1 MWVEDSGSFK
11 KVHTSFL
18 WAALLVVF
26 LGLLALSSAAVSS
39 KEFTVSPL
47 LLKQLFWVLTGFLA
61 YGICALV
68 PLRTFEDTS
77 YLLYGLG
84 VALLVVVL
92 VLGDVTKGSRRWIEL
107 GFFNFQPSEVMKLF
121 VVLALA
127 KCLELRDPEERL
139 GVRGLLAPLA
149 LALAPVALV
158 MLEPDLGT
166 AVSILFIS
174 GSMVLFFGVRKK
186 LLVTLIAF
194 GLGLMPIGWL
204 ALKDYQRSRIL
215 TFIDPARDPLGSGYH
230 ILQSKIAVGS
240 GGWFGKG
247 YFQGTQSKLQF
258 LPEKH
263 TDFIFS
269 VFAEEWGFLGAI
281 VLLVAYGMLLY
292 YGLSIARSTKSSF
305 SSLLAVGIIMGLF
318 FQVLI
323 NVGMVMGLMPVVGI
337 PLPLMS
343 YGGTSMIMTLASLGI
358 LQNIYRSSFVF

>member
-1 MWVEDSGSFK
+1 
-11 KVHTSFL
+11 
-18 WAALLVVF
+18 
-26 LGLLALSSAAVSS
+26 
-39 KEFTVSPL
+39 
-47 LLKQLFWVLTGFLA
+47 
-61 YGICALV
+61 
-68 PLRTFEDTS
+68 
-77 YLLYGLG
+77 
-84 VALLVVVL
+84 
-92 VLGDVTKGSRRWIEL
+92 
-107 GFFNFQPSEVMKLF
+107 
-121 VVLALA
+121 
-127 KCLELRDPEERL
+127 
-139 GVRGLLAPLA
+139 
-149 LALAPVALV
+149 
-158 MLEPDLGT
+158 
-166 AVSILFIS
+166 
-174 GSMVLFFGVRKK
+174 
-186 LLVTLIAF
+186 VTLIAF

-281 VLLVAYGMLLY
+281 VLLIAYGMLLY

-305 SSLLAVGIIMGLF
+305 SSLLALGIILGLF
-318 FQVLI
+318 FQVFV

-343 YGGTSMIMTLASLGI
+343 YGGTSMIITLASLGI
-358 LQNIYRSSFVF
+358 LQNIHRSSFVF

>member
-1 MWVEDSGSFK
+1 MWVEENGPFK
-11 KVHTSFL
+11 KIHKGFL

-39 KEFTVSPL
+39 KEFSVSTL
-47 LLKQLFWVLTGFLA
+47 LFKQLLWISAGFLA

-68 PLRTFEDTS
+68 PMRMFEDTS
-77 YLLYGLG
+77 YILYGLG
-84 VALLVVVL
+84 FALLAVVL

-107 GFFNFQPSEVMKLF
+107 GFFNFQPSELMKLF

-127 KCLELRDPEERL
+127 KCLELRDPEEGL
-139 GVRGLLAPLA
+139 GIRGLLVPLA
-149 LALAPVALV
+149 LSLAPVALI

-166 AVSILFIS
+166 AVSVLFIA
-174 GSMVLFFGVRKK
+174 GSMLLFFGVRKK
-186 LLVTLIAF
+186 LLIILLAVGIGLIPV
-194 GLGLMPIGWL
+194 GWIG
-204 ALKDYQRSRIL
+204 LKDYQRSRIL
-215 TFIDPARDPLGSGYH
+215 TFIDPAMDPLGSGYH

-240 GGWFGKG
+240 GGWVGKG

-269 VFAEEWGFLGAI
+269 VFAEEWGFLGSV

-292 YGLSIARSTKSSF
+292 FGLSIARSSKSAF
-305 SSLLAVGIIMGLF
+305 SSLLALGILLGLF
-318 FQVLI
+318 FQVLVNI
-323 NVGMVMGLMPVVGI
+323 GMVMGLMPVVGI

-343 YGGTSMIMTLASLGI
+343 YGGTSMIMTLASLGM

>member
-1 MWVEDSGSFK
+1 
-11 KVHTSFL
+11 
-18 WAALLVVF
+18 
-26 LGLLALSSAAVSS
+26 
-39 KEFTVSPL
+39 
-47 LLKQLFWVLTGFLA
+47 LA

-139 GVRGLLAPLA
+139 GVRGLLVPLA

-186 LLVTLIAF
+186 LLVTLIAL

-240 GGWFGKG
+240 GGWVGKG

-258 LPEKH
+258 LPEN
-263 TDFIFS
+263 TPI
-269 VFAEEWGFLGAI
+269 
-281 VLLVAYGMLLY
+281 
-292 YGLSIARSTKSSF
+292 SF
-305 SSLLAVGIIMGLF
+305 SACLRRNGAFLARLF
-318 FQVLI
+318 FLLLTECYCATAFRLHGQPKARF
-323 NVGMVMGLMPVVGI
+323 PVS
-337 PLPLMS
+337 LPS
-343 YGGTSMIMTLASLGI
+343 G
-358 LQNIYRSSFVF
+358 SS